1 MLRISEFCRQ
11 VNPESQPYKG
21 VCTPTPAIKQKNK
34 RTLGFPCREKVK
46 QGEVPWKDLSRET
59 NLGWVEVGG
68 VLGGASLSLPEK
80 KSQSRPEGLTHTVLW
95 EQGDLGHKCR
105 LHLLPPALGGSRP
118 LLPGLHPVR
127 CALAR
132 GWSAGGQLL
141 QLASIGPTVS

>member
-1 MLRISEFCRQ
+1 MIF
-11 VNPESQPYKG
+11 
-21 VCTPTPAIKQKNK
+21 
-34 RTLGFPCREKVK
+34 
-46 QGEVPWKDLSRET
+46 QGRPI
-59 NLGWVEVGG
+59 WVEVGG

-80 KSQSRPEGLTHTVLW
+80 NKSQSRPEGLTHTVLW